1 MSGLD
6 NPTASLGDAQLP
18 PQLEQRLEE
27 ERARFHH
34 STSVDDDLAQTTARH
49 DALLKDKVSAVHAQN
64 EHAKD
69 VAQQHGPSD
78 PANDAVPQGKHT
90 HGDNEPVAALQE
102 NVESKRTVVAA
113 QRAEL
118 SDLEERL
125 RRADEVEQ
133 RLRAALG
140 DKA

>member
-6 NPTASLGDAQLP
+6 NSTASLGDAQLP

-27 ERARFHH
+27 EKARFQH
-34 STSVDDDLAQTTARH
+34 STSVDDDLVQTTARH
-49 DALLKDKVSAVHAQN
+49 DALLKEKVAAVHAQN

-78 PANDAVPQGKHT
+78 PPNDALQGKAHT
-90 HGDNEPVAALQE
+90 HGENDPVAALQE
-102 NVESKRTVVAA
+102 GVDSKRSAVAA

-140 DKA
+140 EKA